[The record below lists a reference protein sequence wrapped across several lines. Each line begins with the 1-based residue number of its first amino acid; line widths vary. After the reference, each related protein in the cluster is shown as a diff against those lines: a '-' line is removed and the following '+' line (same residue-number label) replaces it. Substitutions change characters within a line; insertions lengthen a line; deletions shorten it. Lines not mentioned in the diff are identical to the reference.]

1 MKSIILNT
9 LLLVLL
15 ACVTSCK
22 LSQENPNSDETLS
35 EEVIGIN
42 TGLSE
47 KRFLHNGL
55 PRTYLI
61 YIPTNYDENSP
72 VPLVFNFHGYG
83 SNAIEQFNYSGL
95 ETVAQREGFILVMP
109 QGELFQG
116 TSHWNVG
123 GWTIG
128 STIDDV
134 DFTDALLAYFIE
146 EYSIDEKRI
155 YSTGMSNGGYMSFLL
170 ACQLSDKIAAIA
182 SVTGSMT
189 PQTHAACNPQRAMPI
204 LQIHGDSD
212 RVVPYNGADWTL
224 SIDYVLEY
232 WNTQNNCDLEPEIS
246 QFPDI
251 DSQDGSTIFKYD
263 YNGEQVNTTHFKVI
277 GGRHTWPGS
286 MVGNKD
292 ISAAE
297 EIWSFFSQYDVNG
310 RRQ

>member
-1 MKSIILNT
+1 MKPKSSNIIL
-9 LLLVLL
+9 LLLLTSI
-15 ACVTSCK
+15 TSCMV
-22 LSQENPNSDETLS
+22 SQENLDADEILL
-35 EEVIGIN
+35 EEVIEPD
-42 TGLSE
+42 TGLFE
-47 KRFLHNGL
+47 KIFLHNGL
-55 PRTYLI
+55 PRTYSI
-61 YIPTNYDENSP
+61 YIPTNYDENRA
-72 VPLVFNFHGYG
+72 VPLVFNFHGYR

-95 ETVAQREGFILVMP
+95 ETVSEREGFILVMP

-116 TSHWNVG
+116 SSHWNVG

-128 STIDDV
+128 STMDDV
-134 DFTDALLAYFIE
+134 AFTDALLTYFME
-146 EYSIDEKRI
+146 EYSIDAKRI

-189 PQTHAACNPQRAMPI
+189 PQTHAACNPQRAMPT
-204 LQIHGDSD
+204 LQIHGNSD

-224 SIDYVLEY
+224 SIDNVLEY
-232 WNTQNNCDLEPEIS
+232 WITHNNCNLEPEIS

-263 YNGEQVNTTHFKVI
+263 YKGEQVNTTHFKVI
-277 GGRHTWPGS
+277 GGGHTWPGS
-286 MVGNKD
+286 MGNKD

-297 EIWSFFSQYDVNG
+297 EIWSFFSQYDIDG